1 MQILILVSIIAFLL
15 GFFFSQFIKSV
26 VDKWKEIQ
34 KKKAIESYFEEIK
47 SQISSGNSEFIT
59 RVNNI
64 VILGMKM
71 RDFGDVIVSY
81 TIEPKE
87 ISILKDNKEIL
98 SSKDLS
104 LKNKIILTQ
113 NIEEKHKQKI
123 QDVIEVFGQL
133 FNREEF
139 EHSMK
144 ETISNDKKMLGEDLT
159 PDQKVEFTIDD
170 ILDTINKV
178 GIDNLTEEE
187 KEFLR
192 KFNK

>member
-144 ETISNDKKMLGEDLT
+144 ETISNVKKMLGEDLT
-159 PDQKVEFTIDD
+159 PDKKVEFTIDD
-170 ILDTINKV
+170 ILDKINKV